1 MGGVSE
7 GHVELARAVTSIRV
21 GYRLRNDLGDLDELV
36 ASIRELGLLQPI
48 TISPDGTLICGVR
61 RYAAVRELGWK
72 TVNVWVRSGI
82 STDLERMLAEQ
93 HENTLRKPFTP
104 TEAARLYAELKP
116 LYQEDA
122 ARRKEASQFGSPPR
136 IAGITGPATVAGPH
150 GDARALAARTV
161 TGTRSDLTL
170 ERVLEIQRLAED
182 PSTPSFVR
190 ETAVREL
197 QAMDQ
202 NQAVKP
208 HFLVVKAAQATDEL
222 QRLVAD
228 QAQPADVREVATLG
242 LQRLQALERP
252 EELAR
257 AAKDALARARA
268 ARNTTRTSGGQIV
281 RNPPTEVARFGVRA
295 FLMTI
300 SDTDY
305 WWLHYDPAEIGTSLT
320 AGQWDQFDDWV
331 AQAESFRVAAHAA
344 VGPAIRSSANGDGDS
359 RRTFESIRQPTK
371 ELL

>member
-1 MGGVSE
+1 VGGVSE

-21 GYRLRNDLGDLDELV
+21 GYRLRNDLGNLDELV
-36 ASIRELGLLQPI
+36 ASIKALGLLQPI

-93 HENTLRKPFTP
+93 HENTLRKPLTP

-122 ARRKEASQFGSPPR
+122 ARRKEATQFGSDR
-136 IAGITGPATVAGPH
+136 HIAGIAGPATVAGPH
-150 GDARALAARTV
+150 GDARAQAAHAV

-170 ERVLEIQRLAED
+170 ERVLEVQRLAED
-182 PSTPSFVR
+182 PSTPALVR

-197 QAMDQ
+197 EAMDHD
-202 NQAVKP
+202 QAVKP
-208 HFLVVKAAQATDEL
+208 HFLVVKASQATDEL
-222 QRLVAD
+222 QQLAAD
-228 QAQPADVREVATLG
+228 PEQLADVRDVATSG
-242 LQRLQALERP
+242 LQRLRALDRP

-268 ARNTTRTSGGQIV
+268 ARNTARTPGAPIV
-281 RNPPTEVARFGVRA
+281 RNPPSEVARFGVRA

-300 SDTDY
+300 SETDY
-305 WWLHYDPAEIGTSLT
+305 WWLHYDPAEIGAALT
-320 AGQWDQFDDWV
+320 VAQWEQFDDWV
-331 AQAESFRVAAHAA
+331 AQAAAFRECANAAARRVASPS
-344 VGPAIRSSANGDGDS
+344 VDGTGEP
-359 RRTFESIRQPTK
+359 RRTFERVRPPAK
-371 ELL
+371 GLL